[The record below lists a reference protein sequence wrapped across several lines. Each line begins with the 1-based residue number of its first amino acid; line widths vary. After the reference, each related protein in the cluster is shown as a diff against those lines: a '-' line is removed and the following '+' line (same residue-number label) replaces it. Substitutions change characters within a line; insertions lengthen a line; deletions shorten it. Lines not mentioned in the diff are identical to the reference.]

1 MREEIIKNINNP
13 GQLEKLYRDNR
24 TTFKKEFNFI
34 YPDIRENAIAQAW
47 NERLNYENEEIT
59 WGTRK
64 ELIFV
69 LVACFIAGLIAKI
82 PDYTQLDPQ
91 NFYTRN
97 IAFIVFPLLTAYF
110 AWKQKIQ
117 TKKLFFISAIFLI
130 SGIYINLLPDN
141 KSDTFMLSCIHL
153 PLFLWTVLG
162 YTFAGN

>member
-1 MREEIIKNINNP
+1 MREEIIKNIDNP
-13 GQLEKLYRDNR
+13 GQLEKLYRDNK

-34 YPDIRENAIAQAW
+34 YPDIQANMVAQTW

-69 LVACFIAGLIAKI
+69 FVACCIAGLIAKI
-82 PDYTQLDPQ
+82 PDFTQLDPQ

-117 TKKLFFISAIFLI
+117 TKKLFIISAVFFF
-130 SGIYINLLPDN
+130 SVIYIN
-141 KSDTFMLSCIHL
+141 
-153 PLFLWTVLG
+153 
-162 YTFAGN
+162 